1 MDNGHSNQNR
11 LDKIDR
17 MVDRMYYNFILAR
30 DSITIQSSSD
40 VGRRNSAKEKTRD
53 GNEII

>member
-30 DSITIQSSSD
+30 DSITIQSASN
-40 VGRRNSAKEKTRD
+40 VGTT
-53 GNEII
+53 